1 MNVPA
6 SSWRHVASYIRWQKN
21 IQPLCRLKCMVV
33 TQLIRW
39 WSWWYSWQFTTI
51 DFPSFF
57 FSHVPKYFISLN
69 LFLLNLILIF
79 FNYFFYINFTL
90 SLYLEFVCFCV
101 SKAFLFYFFLCFNF
115 FLVYSDYLGV
125 LILKIKKYYFNIF

>member
-6 SSWRHVASYIRWQKN
+6 SSWRHVASYIQWQKN
-21 IQPLCRLKCMVV
+21 IQSLCRLKCMVV

-57 FSHVPKYFISLN
+57 FSHVLKYFISLN
-69 LFLLNLILIF
+69 LFLLNLILVF
-79 FNYFFYINFTL
+79 FNYFFYIYFTL
-90 SLYLEFVCFCV
+90 YLYLEFVCFCV

-115 FLVYSDYLGV
+115 FFVYSDYLGV
-125 LILKIKKYYFNIF
+125 LILKIKKILF

>member
-33 TQLIRW
+33 MQLIRW

-69 LFLLNLILIF
+69 LFLLNLILVF
-79 FNYFFYINFTL
+79 FNYFFYIYFTL
-90 SLYLEFVCFCV
+90 SLYLEFVCFCIL
-101 SKAFLFYFFLCFNF
+101 KTFLFYFFLCFNF
-115 FLVYSDYLGV
+115 FFGV
-125 LILKIKKYYFNIF
+125 FRLSWCVNIKNKKILF